1 MKAWLAKARR
11 AARFEARWVLSH
23 PKEWI
28 AAVAAPLLWCFLLI
42 LALGDGLMQQL
53 PVAVTD
59 LDRSAASR
67 EVVQVLSALPSVRLV
82 PFADPLSADRALR
95 NASVYGSITIPKDF
109 ELDRR
114 RGVGSP
120 VALQIN
126 KSYYAVGTILEVDLK
141 TALSSLKVQ
150 GAAVQLTQRGGT
162 FAENARHL
170 RLSLPEVYFAGNT
183 GFNFAAYLLPTL
195 IPGVMALG
203 ALLGFVAS
211 LVREWREERTGA
223 WLAAA
228 GGSATAAVAGKLA
241 PWLFVWLV
249 AGAAWVAGFAGV
261 AGWGVTGSLGL
272 WILATWLLV
281 LAMASLA
288 VLAVAVAP
296 TWVLALS
303 ACICLVAPTFPFTGF
318 SFPLDSMSAG
328 AQLLGV
334 FLPLTHY
341 LKLQAAVWVLDAPA
355 DVLARHLLNLAAFT
369 LVMGPAG
376 LALFARR
383 LRKRASERPP
393 EAAAP
398 ASSTGFWSVFG
409 LTTRHA
415 FLSRD
420 TMAIFG
426 AAVAFYLLFYGWP
439 YSGQQVEHIP
449 TGVVDLDRSAAS
461 RAYVASL
468 DATSAAD
475 VKFMVTNAA
484 EGLDAFRRGDVDVL
498 VTVPADYEKRLARG
512 ENASVH
518 VLGNGAFPVKTRAVQ
533 GAAGGVAADAA
544 ARIDL
549 AGFMT
554 PGTPATMIS
563 AAKLA
568 GPSVIVQ
575 HRFNEISGYGN
586 YTVPMV
592 GPVIV
597 QAVILFGISVSLG
610 NWLVL
615 RRREAWIRA
624 TLAHPVRRG
633 TAMFLAFWCIALG
646 WFLYMHGFDF
656 SFGEYGAMA
665 NHEALWLV
673 ALTYTAAVT
682 ALGMLLATLTG
693 PGWTAPLTVS
703 LSAPSLFISGA
714 VWPLENMNPVVQGLS
729 QLLPSTPGILASA
742 AAAQAGAVTADV
754 LPACLEMALLAVFYL
769 AVALRR
775 FAVMGRTGETP

>member
-1 MKAWLAKARR
+1 MAWLHRAGA
-11 AARFEARWVLSH
+11 AARYELRWVLSH
-23 PKEWI
+23 PKAWI
-28 AAVAAPLLWCFLLI
+28 AALAAPLFWCLLLI
-42 LALGDGLMQQL
+42 LAFGSGLMQQL

-67 EVVQVLSALPSVRLV
+67 EVVQALSAVPSVRLV
-82 PFADPLSADRALR
+82 SFEEPQSADRALR
-95 NASVYGSITIPKDF
+95 NASVYASLTIPKDF

-120 VALQIN
+120 VVLQIN

-141 TALSSLKVQ
+141 TALSSLSVQ
-150 GAAVQLTQRGGT
+150 GMAVKLTQQGGT

-170 RLSLPEVYFAGNT
+170 RLSLPEVFFAGNT

-211 LVREWREERTGA
+211 LVREWREGRTA
-223 WLAAA
+223 EWLRAA
-228 GGSATAAVAGKLA
+228 GGLATAAVAGKLA
-241 PWLFVWLV
+241 PWLAAWLV
-249 AGAAWVAGFAGV
+249 AGGVWVAGFAGV

-272 WILATWLLV
+272 WLLATALLI

-288 VLAVAVAP
+288 LLAVAAAP

-303 ACICLVAPTFPFTGF
+303 VCICLIAPTFPFTGF
-318 SFPLDSMSAG
+318 SFPLDSMSPG
-328 AQLLGV
+328 AQLFGV

-341 LKLQAAVWVLDAPA
+341 LKLQSAVWVLDSPA
-355 DVLARHLLNLAAFT
+355 DILAQHLLSLAAFT

-376 LALFARR
+376 FLLLAKR
-383 LRKRASERPP
+383 LVKRAAEPIPTP
-393 EAAAP
+393 ETP
-398 ASSTGFWSVFG
+398 VTGSGFGTVFA

-420 TMAIFG
+420 TIAIFG

-461 RAYVASL
+461 REYVMSL
-468 DATSAAD
+468 AATPAVD
-475 VKFMVTNAA
+475 VKFIAVNEA
-484 EGLDAFRRGDVDVL
+484 EGLAAFRRGDVDTL
-498 VTVPADYEKRLARG
+498 VTVPGDYEKRLARG
-512 ENASVH
+512 ENAAVH
-518 VLGNGAFPVKTRAVQ
+518 VLGNGAYPVKTRAVQ
-533 GAAGGVAADAA
+533 GAAGGVAGDAA
-544 ARIDL
+544 ARADH
-549 AGFMT
+549 AGFMM
-554 PGTPATMIS
+554 PGTPASMLS
-563 AAKLA
+563 SAKLA
-568 GPSVIVQ
+568 GPSLVVQ

-615 RRREAWIRA
+615 RRREAWIQA
-624 TLAHPVRRG
+624 VLAHPVRRG
-633 TAMFLAFWCIALG
+633 LAMFLAFWCVALG
-646 WFLYMHGFDF
+646 WYLYMHGFDF
-656 SFGEYGAMA
+656 ARGEYGAMA
-665 NHEALWLV
+665 NREAVFWV
-673 ALTYTAAVT
+673 AFTYTAAVT
-682 ALGMLLATLTG
+682 ALGMALATVTG

-714 VWPLENMNPVVQGLS
+714 VWPLQNMNPVVQGLA
-729 QLLPSTPGILASA
+729 QLLPSTPGIPASA

-754 LPACLEMALLAVFYL
+754 MPACIEMGLLAVLYL
-769 AVALRR
+769 AAALMR
-775 FAVMGRTGETP
+775 FDRMGRTGETP